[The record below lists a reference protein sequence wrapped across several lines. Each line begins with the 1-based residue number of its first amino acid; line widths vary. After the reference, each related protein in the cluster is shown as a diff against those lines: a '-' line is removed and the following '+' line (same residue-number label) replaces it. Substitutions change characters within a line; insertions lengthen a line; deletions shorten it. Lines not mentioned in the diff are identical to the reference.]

1 MPRITGD
8 WLSGSESVP
17 SSSPADRLGLPA
29 HGPGAPAGTGRRVV
43 AFFVDAFASALVA
56 ALFIPDP
63 ESAARGLLG
72 VGVLAAEY
80 VVLLSLTGQT
90 FGMRLLR
97 LRVLLLARRDAPPGF
112 RPALLRTAL
121 LVLLIPALL
130 TDQDGR
136 GLHDKAAGTFVVRA
150 G

>member
-1 MPRITGD
+1 MSRWTGA
-8 WLSGSESVP
+8 WLSGAESVSGRTP
-17 SSSPADRLGLPA
+17 VDRFGLPEQ
-29 HGPGAPAGTGRRVV
+29 GPGAPAGTGRRVV
-43 AFFVDAFASALVA
+43 AYFVDALASALVA

-90 FGMRLLR
+90 FGMRLLG
-97 LRVLLLARRDAPPGF
+97 LRVLRLAHRDRPPGLQA
-112 RPALLRTAL
+112 ALLRTAL

-136 GLHDKAAGTFVVRA
+136 GLHDKAAGTVVVRA